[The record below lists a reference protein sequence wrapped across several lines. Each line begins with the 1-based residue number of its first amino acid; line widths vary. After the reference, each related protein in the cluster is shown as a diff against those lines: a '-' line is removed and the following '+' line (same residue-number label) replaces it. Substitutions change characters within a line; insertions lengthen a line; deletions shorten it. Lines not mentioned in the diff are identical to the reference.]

1 MKRAKKAAPDSLGA
15 GASKGRS
22 NRGLWVMLA
31 GLVAGGVVGW
41 WRWLR
46 SVRKY

>member
-1 MKRAKKAAPDSLGA
+1 MKRAKKGAPDGKA
-15 GASKGRS
+15 ARS
-22 NRGLWVMLA
+22 NKSLYLMLT
-31 GLVAGGVVGW
+31 GVVIGGIVGW

>member
-1 MKRAKKAAPDSLGA
+1 MKRAKTAGPKGA
-15 GASKGRS
+15 KGRS
-22 NRGLWVMLA
+22 NKPLYLVLA
-31 GLVAGGVVGW
+31 GLVGGGVIGW